1 MEAFQKMT
9 IHSKLLKAG
18 ELARQ
23 AGVLVTTIRF
33 YTKIGLLEPAA
44 FSPGGYSLYNE
55 DDALLRLKEINNL
68 KRKRFTLDEIKEKLQ
83 TGAKGKRA

>member
-1 MEAFQKMT
+1 METFQKMT
-9 IHSKLLKAG
+9 IKSNLLKAG

-33 YTKIGLLEPAA
+33 YTKIGLLIPHS
-44 FSPGGYSLYNE
+44 FSPGGYSLYSE
-55 DDALLRLKEINNL
+55 DDALAVLKEINNL

-83 TGAKGKRA
+83 VGAKRKRA